1 MKTWKCLCFLACL
14 LIFDSCRKDEKSVT
28 VNDEFEKYTQL
39 IATNSII
46 VLRNE
51 KNDLVSGAVMTLDG
65 TQYTSNS
72 EGLIFLKNVPLK
84 NTGHLVQ
91 ISHPAYFK
99 TGKRIYPN
107 KGIIE
112 LYLISKGASV
122 QFASQNASTIS
133 FSGINYQFPANSL
146 VDANGLEY
154 KGDVNIFA
162 RHLNPTSPLFGAMMP
177 ADLRAYDIDGNSVYL
192 TSFGM
197 VATEL
202 YGSNG
207 QSLQI
212 APGKR
217 VKISMHLD
225 NSIVSNAP
233 SSLPIWYISEQSNTG
248 IWKEEGRAIKV
259 NSNYEFEVSHFSFW
273 NCDVPGNYVNLKGQ
287 VKNLQGATVANL
299 WVTVTVNGGPSGY
312 AVTDGNGKFEGKVPA
327 GVDLKIQ
334 INEICDTFM
343 QVKLYEANLGVLTS
357 DTDLGMIQVDNQ
369 NINTYAFTGKVE
381 VCPPNN
387 LGTSYVK
394 FTSNQGVRY
403 LIVNPDSSFSF
414 SSNCLNIGEP
424 VSFEAADYTNGLQ
437 SGVTSLTLTNQKN
450 VQVPNLTICTAFDEY
465 VSVSYNGSQEYY
477 YKRDGR
483 ILSIGIYQ
491 DSLATNEY
499 GFYFYGSGLESFSR
513 FVYNGLNVPSPF
525 SNFNLVGTLINGT
538 TLNLV
543 CTQCLNIEMSQ
554 FDLIGGYII
563 GKYWGTSGQNSV
575 SGKFR
580 IKT

>member
-65 TQYTSNS
+65 TQYTSNT

-91 ISHPAYFK
+91 ITHPAYFK

-112 LYLISKGASV
+112 LFLISKGSSV
-122 QFASQNASTIS
+122 QFASQSASTVS

-154 KGDVNIFA
+154 KGDVNIYA

-207 QSLQI
+207 QALQI
-212 APGKR
+212 APGKK

-233 SSLPIWYISEQSNTG
+233 NSLPIWYIAEQSNTG

-369 NINTYAFTGKVE
+369 NINTYEFTGKVE

-403 LIVNPDSSFSF
+403 LIVNPDSSFNF
-414 SSNCLNIGEP
+414 TSNCLTIGEP
-424 VSFEAADYTNGLQ
+424 VSFEAADYANGLQ

-499 GFYFYGSGLESFSR
+499 AFYFYGSGLESFNR

-525 SNFNLVGTLINGT
+525 LNFYLVGTLINGT
-538 TLNLV
+538 SLNLV
-543 CTQCLNIEMSQ
+543 CTQCLNIEISQ
-554 FDLIGGYII
+554 FDLTGGYII

>member
-65 TQYTSNS
+65 TQHTSNS

-112 LYLISKGASV
+112 LFLISKGASV
-122 QFASQNASTIS
+122 QFASQSASTVT

-212 APGKR
+212 ASGKK

-225 NSIVSNAP
+225 NSIV
-233 SSLPIWYISEQSNTG
+233 
-248 IWKEEGRAIKV
+248 
-259 NSNYEFEVSHFSFW
+259 
-273 NCDVPGNYVNLKGQ
+273 
-287 VKNLQGATVANL
+287 
-299 WVTVTVNGGPSGY
+299 
-312 AVTDGNGKFEGKVPA
+312 
-327 GVDLKIQ
+327 
-334 INEICDTFM
+334 
-343 QVKLYEANLGVLTS
+343 
-357 DTDLGMIQVDNQ
+357 
-369 NINTYAFTGKVE
+369 
-381 VCPPNN
+381 
-387 LGTSYVK
+387 
-394 FTSNQGVRY
+394 
-403 LIVNPDSSFSF
+403 
-414 SSNCLNIGEP
+414 
-424 VSFEAADYTNGLQ
+424 
-437 SGVTSLTLTNQKN
+437 
-450 VQVPNLTICTAFDEY
+450 
-465 VSVSYNGSQEYY
+465 
-477 YKRDGR
+477 
-483 ILSIGIYQ
+483 
-491 DSLATNEY
+491 
-499 GFYFYGSGLESFSR
+499 
-513 FVYNGLNVPSPF
+513 
-525 SNFNLVGTLINGT
+525 
-538 TLNLV
+538 
-543 CTQCLNIEMSQ
+543 
-554 FDLIGGYII
+554 
-563 GKYWGTSGQNSV
+563 
-575 SGKFR
+575 
-580 IKT
+580 